1 MVPAGSWGAWRPDKN
16 TKLTR
21 LTWACVSASCLPSK
35 LFVVKVTVGSKIVL
49 AHQVASSHRPKVPVL
64 EGSVVP
70 EISIHTSTSL
80 LAYTIHVVVYS
91 PFLFKVSEFFL
102 FPALQ
107 SISFISFDLTV
118 RKLWS
123 HHFIFW
129 ILFGFPRS
137 IIFNIWCVIKYF
149 NINLNINIIK

>member
-35 LFVVKVTVGSKIVL
+35 LFVVKVMVGSKIVL
-49 AHQVASSHRPKVPVL
+49 VHQVASSHRPKVPVL

-70 EISIHTSTSL
+70 EITIHTSTSL

-91 PFLFKVSEFFL
+91 PFLFKVSEFFYFL
-102 FPALQ
+102 HSNQLALFLSTWQFESYDLIILYFGFCLDFPAL
-107 SISFISFDLTV
+107 
-118 RKLWS
+118 
-123 HHFIFW
+123 
-129 ILFGFPRS
+129 
-137 IIFNIWCVIKYF
+137 
-149 NINLNINIIK
+149 